1 MADKSFE
8 EFTCDIISR
17 LNSIDNYKLLDDIVD
32 SYKKPSKRNNEPK
45 HRNERTDMPKFNTPD
60 FLHDMTEG
68 ISHRNEKPT
77 KVIFHDPATIAY
89 WPDGQKTVAKC
100 MAGDKYDPELGLI
113 ICYMH
118 RFAPQSF
125 KSDIREFVSKEYRS
139 AKKINHGSSSLVWV
153 KKEQDTKETGTKQ
166 NKPVDNA

>member
-1 MADKSFE
+1 MTDMSFE
-8 EFTCDIISR
+8 EFTCDIISK
-17 LNSIDNYKLLDDIVD
+17 LNSIDNYSLPDDIAN
-32 SYKKPSKRNNEPK
+32 SCKKSSKSNNYTK
-45 HRNERTDMPKFNTPD
+45 HQNEQTCVYEFNTPG

-68 ISHRNEKPT
+68 ILRSHEKPT

-113 ICYMH
+113 VCYMH

-139 AKKINHGSSSLVWV
+139 AKKISHGSSSFVWV
-153 KKEQDTKETGTKQ
+153 KKESDTKE
-166 NKPVDNA
+166 NK

>member
-1 MADKSFE
+1 MTDKSIE
-8 EFTCDIISR
+8 ELTCDIISR
-17 LNSIDNYKLLDDIVD
+17 LNSIDNYKLSNDIVND
-32 SYKKPSKRNNEPK
+32 YKKSSKSDNETKYRNA
-45 HRNERTDMPKFNTPD
+45 RTRVYKFNTPE

-68 ISHRNEKPT
+68 MINRNERPT

-118 RFAPQSF
+118 RFAPKSF

-139 AKKINHGSSSLVWV
+139 AKKISHSSSSLVWV
-153 KKEQDTKETGTKQ
+153 KKEPDVKETDKKE
-166 NKPVDNA
+166 NK

>member
-1 MADKSFE
+1 MTDG
-8 EFTCDIISR
+8 II
-17 LNSIDNYKLLDDIVD
+17 
-32 SYKKPSKRNNEPK
+32 RN
-45 HRNERTDMPKFNTPD
+45 H
-60 FLHDMTEG
+60 
-68 ISHRNEKPT
+68 EKPT

-113 ICYMH
+113 VCYMH

-139 AKKINHGSSSLVWV
+139 VKIIRHGTSSFAWV
-153 KKEQDTKETGTKQ
+153 KKDTIIKDTDTKE
-166 NKPVDNA
+166 NK

>member
-1 MADKSFE
+1 MSDMSFE
-8 EFTCDIISR
+8 KFTCDIISK
-17 LNSIDNYKLLDDIVD
+17 LNSIDNYSLPDDIVN
-32 SYKKPSKRNNEPK
+32 SCKKSSKSNNAPK
-45 HRNERTDMPKFNTPD
+45 HRDGQTSVNKFNTPG
-60 FLHDMTEG
+60 FLHDMTDS
-68 ISHRNEKPT
+68 IIRSHEKPT

-113 ICYMH
+113 VCYMH

-139 AKKINHGSSSLVWV
+139 VKIIRHGASSFAWV
-153 KKEQDTKETGTKQ
+153 KKEPGGKETDKKE
-166 NKPVDNA
+166 NK